1 MVRFSRAN
9 LSASRCTLVTSGQVA
24 SITFSERSLASCRT
38 VGGTPCALK
47 TSTPPCGTSS
57 MDSTKIAPR
66 RRNCSTTYVLW
77 TISWCTYTG
86 APYASSANSTMSTAR
101 TTPAQKPR
109 GRTLS
114 KIFPLSVCI
123 IILMNSFR
131 RLYHTSLGFL
141 VAPAF
146 GLGLPIG
153 QHSWRRMITLL
164 EAARKPAQ
172 FGSCCICILGNC
184 SPLAAWQASP
194 GNTYVRGYSWDG
206 RTCRAGDDYF
216 SWLGRGPL
224 GANSSDLMRGIVL
237 DLWRNMPCVL
247 CTTGRRI
254 FRGDYP

>member
-1 MVRFSRAN
+1 
-9 LSASRCTLVTSGQVA
+9 
-24 SITFSERSLASCRT
+24 
-38 VGGTPCALK
+38 
-47 TSTPPCGTSS
+47 
-57 MDSTKIAPR
+57 
-66 RRNCSTTYVLW
+66 
-77 TISWCTYTG
+77 
-86 APYASSANSTMSTAR
+86 
-101 TTPAQKPR
+101 
-109 GRTLS
+109 
-114 KIFPLSVCI
+114 
-123 IILMNSFR
+123 MNSFR

-254 FRGDYP
+254 FRGYSICGGTCLAFFAQPGGGYFEEIIHDFCATPVSRVAAGYRTKLVLFFSVANHLQEKKIDSTSSFVVFCILVGGDVGRFPPF